1 MPAKE
6 RVFWRVAHI
15 ETENA
20 FSNSHVE
27 EKNVPFPER
36 SIQHWRVSSETHT
49 DHMHTHKIHK
59 KIGRHNYYLL
69 WKTTKKNTPGKTY
82 HGKFYKSKEEAMKFK
97 KKQSRKKTG
106 NEPNL
111 CETIQTKRL
120 LILFEIKC

>member
-36 SIQHWRVSSETHT
+36 SIQHWRVSSETYT
-49 DHMHTHKIHK
+49 DHMQTHKIHK
-59 KIGRHNYYLL
+59 IQHI
-69 WKTTKKNTPGKTY
+69 
-82 HGKFYKSKEEAMKFK
+82 KFLKPFSTHLSQHFNRYDFAPPTSSYSLVTCDSELK
-97 KKQSRKKTG
+97 
-106 NEPNL
+106 L
-111 CETIQTKRL
+111 YC
-120 LILFEIKC
+120 LIVFP